1 MNLIRGQKVKL
12 SDLTKSLDIEV
23 GIHIEYGGPDSIDVT
38 CFGVD
43 ENNRLSDD
51 RYFITPEGGFSP
63 PDRALGPWFKTTGF
77 QPYSL
82 SAGGSVRQFFMPP
95 AFSWWLFT

>member
-43 ENNRLSDD
+43 QNNRLSDD
-51 RYFITPEGGFSP
+51 RYFIFSCKTPSFGRGQSQL
-63 PDRALGPWFKTTGF
+63 ALPVSF
-77 QPYSL
+77 
-82 SAGGSVRQFFMPP
+82 
-95 AFSWWLFT
+95 